1 MSIEAMKLAL
11 EALEAHADLGI
22 KSDKAITA
30 LRTAIAEAEKQEPV
44 AKYIGECKDGSLVQL
59 YADVKKGTDFY
70 TTPPAQP
77 EQPAPVQEPVA
88 EVVWGAKTGFEWKFK
103 MLVELACVEDVPVK
117 LYAGPFKGAA
127 MYWHDTETDKGTTPP
142 APVQP
147 EQEPV
152 AEVLLKKTGGNVGI
166 ATVIHEIYSHYREPL
181 RPGDKLYTTPPA
193 AQSQCKWPTCQS
205 DEYQQALAEQ
215 INQELVTGA
224 AQRQWVGLT
233 DEERGKVYADW
244 RWSDGRTSNLA
255 LCKYI
260 EAKLKDKN
268 T

>member
-1 MSIEAMKLAL
+1 MEGIVMSIEAMKLAL

-88 EVVWGAKTGFEWKFK
+88 EVVWGAKTDFEWKFK
-103 MLVELACVEDVPVK
+103 MLVELACVKDVPVK

-127 MYWHDTETDKGTTPP
+127 MYWHDTETDK
-142 APVQP
+142 
-147 EQEPV
+147 
-152 AEVLLKKTGGNVGI
+152 
-166 ATVIHEIYSHYREPL
+166 R
-181 RPGDKLYTTPPA
+181 TTPPA
-193 AQSQCKWPTCQS
+193 AQ
-205 DEYQQALAEQ
+205 
-215 INQELVTGA
+215 
-224 AQRQWVGLT
+224 RQPLT
-233 DEERGKVYADW
+233 DEEIRKFADTHLFYQPEGYEV
-244 RWSDGRTSNLA
+244 SGIFNLA
-255 LCKYI
+255 RAI
-260 EAKLKDKN
+260 EAAHGIKES